1 MSTAAKVGAFFL
13 VALVLTGALIW
24 KIEDLQFGRRS
35 TKILTAQF
43 NDVAG
48 LKEKSDVR
56 VAGVVVGRVGKIRLV
71 GGKALVDLELDR
83 DIELRQ
89 GASAAIQSLGVLG
102 DNYVE
107 LVPGPVGAVPL
118 PQGSMLRGN
127 EPVSFDQ
134 VTRLARGIETD
145 LQDITKSLK
154 ATLGGAS
161 NEQRLNSIVDNV
173 LEMSKELR
181 KVLESNRASIDAT
194 TSNFRD
200 FSSQM
205 SRLVDRIDRLVAANE
220 GNVTEGIQ
228 NAKDLSSKLQ
238 ATVDNMNAITGKINS
253 GKGAIGQ
260 LVESDETTKN
270 LNDALVAVKEGVN
283 SMTSALTTVKKLNF
297 DLGLREE
304 YLTGP
309 GKGKGYFTVQIQPTG
324 KPRFYLLEL
333 SSQPFGVRKDTA
345 TITTTVF
352 PDGHVETTR
361 QDVTEFRGNTFAIS
375 AEVGW
380 RYGNVVGRAGIIES
394 SGGIGLDYLGLK
406 DRLRLSAELF
416 GFNRD
421 NLNAHGK
428 ISGRYYFSPS
438 VYLVG
443 GWDDIFNTKAK
454 ADSFF
459 FGAGVRWGDDD
470 VKFLAGSVPH

>member
-1 MSTAAKVGAFFL
+1 M
-13 VALVLTGALIW
+13 
-24 KIEDLQFGRRS
+24 
-35 TKILTAQF
+35 
-43 NDVAG
+43 
-48 LKEKSDVR
+48 R
-56 VAGVVVGRVGKIRLV
+56 VAGVVVGRVGKIRLS
-71 GGKALVDLELDR
+71 GGKALVELELDR
-83 DIELRQ
+83 EIELRQ

-107 LVPGPVGAVPL
+107 LIPGPVGAVAL
-118 PQGSMLRGN
+118 PAGAMLRGN

-145 LQDITKSLK
+145 LSDITKSLK
-154 ATLGGAS
+154 SSLAGAD
-161 NEQRLNSIVDNV
+161 NEQRMNNIVDNV

-181 KVLESNRASIDAT
+181 RMLEANRASIDAT

-205 SRLVDRIDRLVAANE
+205 SRLVDRIDRLVAANQ

-253 GKGAIGQ
+253 GTGAIGQ
-260 LVESDETTKN
+260 LVQSDETTKN

-283 SMTSALTTVKKLNF
+283 SVNSALTTVKKLNF

-309 GKGKGYFTVQIQPTG
+309 SKGKGYFTVLIQPTG
-324 KPRFYLLEL
+324 KQRFYLLEL
-333 SSQPFGVRKDTA
+333 SSQPFGVRRDTA
-345 TITTTVF
+345 TITTTVY
-352 PDGHVETTR
+352 PDGHIETKR
-361 QDVTEFRGNTFAIS
+361 EDVTEFRENTFAIS

-394 SGGIGLDYLGLK
+394 SGGVGLDYLALK
-406 DRLRLSAELF
+406 DRLRLSAEIF

-428 ISGRYYFSPS
+428 LSGRYYFSPS
-438 VYLVG
+438 VFVVG
-443 GWDDIFNTKAK
+443 GWDDFLNTKTK
-454 ADSFF
+454 LSSFF
-459 FGAGVRWGDDD
+459 VGAGVRWGDDD
-470 VKFLAGSVPH
+470 AKYLAGSIRP